1 MTITTLAPLSPA
13 VLELD
18 AEAEVAVIAA
28 RLRQALAGELHRRGL
43 VVAISGG
50 IDSSVSAALAVEA
63 VGPERVFGL
72 LLPERD
78 SSSASLE
85 RGLLLVRHL
94 GIRHVVQDISPVLE
108 AIGCYRWRDE

>member
-43 VVAISGG
+43 VVALSGG
-50 IDSSVSAALAVEA
+50 IDS
-63 VGPERVFGL
+63 
-72 LLPERD
+72 
-78 SSSASLE
+78 
-85 RGLLLVRHL
+85 
-94 GIRHVVQDISPVLE
+94 
-108 AIGCYRWRDE
+108 